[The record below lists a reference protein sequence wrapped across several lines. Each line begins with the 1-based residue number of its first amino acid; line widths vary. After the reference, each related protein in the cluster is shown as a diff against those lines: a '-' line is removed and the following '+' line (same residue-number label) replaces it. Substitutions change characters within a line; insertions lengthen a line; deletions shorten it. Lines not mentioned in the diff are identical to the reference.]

1 MNKHVFF
8 PSHNADS
15 IKQSFFKTVA
25 QALTDFSELN
35 PLAPIQ
41 LLFESL
47 NEEKQLSGSQ
57 IACILPNIACYFDC
71 VPQDLGSQD
80 KTMWPNL
87 LNQMEIFFNKL
98 ILILPSLNNSTVHAN
113 SRSILDPFCKTLIF
127 ILQHWNFEYKYL
139 VEVCHLAYRTF
150 VKVQSTHQ
158 FFQFTF
164 LGIHSPIP
172 VFAGSREVYAD
183 QGSC

>member
-1 MNKHVFF
+1 M
-8 PSHNADS
+8 
-15 IKQSFFKTVA
+15 
-25 QALTDFSELN
+25 
-35 PLAPIQ
+35 
-41 LLFESL
+41 
-47 NEEKQLSGSQ
+47 SGSQ

-98 ILILPSLNNSTVHAN
+98 ILILPSLNNSTVHANSLLRIMCNGTRMAGHHTN